1 MGTLGVH
8 WGIFKL
14 LIFLAIP
21 RRQNLFVNGQF
32 GAPQVL
38 LVNPDTSNIPVL
50 VFQEKGYAT
59 EDSTAQYNGTLV
71 TPLASFTMCFRIQIM
86 YERPR
91 MYVFTYAV
99 SDENANELFAEFHLG
114 RRAFR
119 GCKKGTKFCGW
130 HRDMPDFYQWRHMCL
145 TYNAMKDQYKT
156 YAEGEKIESGSWSDN
171 PFLVEKNGIAIL
183 GQDQDNLGG
192 GFDRR
197 QSFSGYIT
205 QFNVWD
211 FSLEDYAI
219 ENIAQCRSD
228 NWGNVFASKL
238 ENFILG
244 PEYME
249 TTTMPLFELCE
260 SSDSEDKKYFM
271 FNDVWSYGFYK
282 SWCFNMG
289 GSIALPESEEHF
301 HTQMDIAEGLV
312 EEIHEKC
319 VHSSGSL
326 IYWMGYTDQFEEGIW
341 MNPYSK
347 EPMTFEGNWDAGN
360 PNGGPAENCARTY
373 IDRKWQDKDC
383 SERNCALCF
392 FPDGMNLTMRGL
404 CKSETN
410 LMEGFF
416 DTIYFV
422 NGFLNGKPEWRGLG
436 KSHIYFLP
444 PKLQW
449 KIESLYDQT
458 KYATFAADDTRSYTF
473 YPTGRT
479 SWKINSGI
487 CRLSGGEER
496 RLSLTN
502 CVLDGGRTDF
512 TCRDGTC
519 IPINSLCDLTADCPD
534 KTDEKDCEQLVL
546 PPDYRGEKFP
556 IQNSGEPIG
565 LFVNMSILA
574 FPDIDTLQSTYL
586 VDFVLSMRWVDPRLQ
601 YKNLKDVYFLNSLS
615 LDVMRNMWIP
625 EMSLPNALQ
634 AEGTLIDK
642 ESALFIIKIGSRM
655 PDDLSI
661 AREAKVYAG
670 VECPLVL
677 KKEYFINFAC
687 DFNLAMYPF
696 DSNVCNMDFEVS
708 GVNKDYV
715 ELFIDTTF
723 GGAGAE
729 YTGSKDLLEYTV
741 GDVTVDNL
749 SNETEAFG
757 QLSAKIVFQ
766 RKWIYHL
773 ITIFLQSVLL
783 LAVAYLTFYF
793 RLSNFQ
799 DRIMISITCM
809 LIISTIQS
817 SIDKMVPKTSYLKL
831 VDVFLLYSFNI
842 VIIIMAIH
850 TYMDMCIHR
859 DETSGRI
866 VDKERSRPTSVT
878 KVEPLSTDGSEV
890 QSRVSS
896 AKSVVSSMFAGS
908 NDDDDLD
915 EDIDAYARARK
926 INQYGQVGLLSFFF
940 IFMTVYWAF
949 ALNHYFNEIK
959 FFDKDGVKLETPIN
973 WVPA

>member
-1 MGTLGVH
+1 MGSFVMNWGFITILTFL
-8 WGIFKL
+8 GIF
-14 LIFLAIP
+14 
-21 RRQNLFVNGQF
+21 RRPEIFVNGQF

-38 LVNPDTSNIPVL
+38 LNNPDTTNIPVW
-50 VFQEKGYAT
+50 VFQEQGYAS
-59 EDSTAQYNGTLV
+59 EDSTATYNGTIT

-99 SDENANELFAEFHLG
+99 SDESANELYAEYHLG

-130 HRDMPDFYQWRHMCL
+130 HRDMPGFYQWRHICV
-145 TYNAMKDQYKT
+145 TYDAIKDQYKT
-156 YAEGEKIESGSWSDN
+156 YADGEKVESGSWSDN
-171 PFLVEKNGIAIL
+171 PHLVEPNGVAIL
-183 GQDQDNLGG
+183 GQDQDNFGG

-197 QSFSGYIT
+197 QSFSGYMT

-211 FSLEDYAI
+211 FALEDYAI

-238 ENFILG
+238 ESFDLG
-244 PEYME
+244 PGFIT
-249 TTTMPLFELCE
+249 TTTMPLFQLCE
-260 SSDSEDKKYFM
+260 SSESEDKKYFM

-282 SWCFNMG
+282 SWCYNMG
-289 GSIALPESEEHF
+289 GSIALPESSEHF
-301 HTQMDIAEGLV
+301 HTQMDIAENLV
-312 EEIHEKC
+312 QEQHEKC

-326 IYWMGYTDQFEEGIW
+326 MYWIGYTDQYEEGVW

-347 EPMTFEGNWDAGN
+347 EPIAFEGNWEPGN
-360 PNGGPAENCARTY
+360 PNGGAAENCARTY

-383 SERNCALCF
+383 SERNCALCY

-404 CKSETN
+404 CQSETN

-416 DTIYFV
+416 DTVYFV
-422 NGFLNGKPEWRGLG
+422 YDFLNGKPEWRGLG
-436 KSHIYFLP
+436 KSHIYFMP
-444 PKLQW
+444 KKLQW
-449 KIESLYDQT
+449 KIESFYDDS

-479 SWKINSGI
+479 TWKINSGI
-487 CRLSGGEER
+487 CRLSDGEER

-502 CVLDGGRTDF
+502 CVLEDGRTDF

-546 PPDYRGEKFP
+546 PDDYRGEKFP
-556 IQNSGEPIG
+556 IQDSREPIG
-565 LFVNMSILA
+565 LYVNVSILA
-574 FPDIDTLQSTYL
+574 FPEIDTLQSTYL
-586 VDFVLSMRWVDPRLQ
+586 VDFVISMRWIDPRLN
-601 YKNLKDVYFLNSLS
+601 YKNLKDVYYLNSLA
-615 LDVMRNMWIP
+615 LDVMSRMWIP

-634 AEGTLIDK
+634 AEGTQVDDG
-642 ESALFIIKIGSRM
+642 ATLFILKLGSRM

-661 AREAKVYAG
+661 AREAKVYRG
-670 VECPLVL
+670 DECPLVMQ
-677 KKEYFINFAC
+677 KEYFILFAC

-696 DSNVCNMDFEVS
+696 DSNVCTLEFEVS

-715 ELFIDTTF
+715 ALFIDNTF
-723 GGAGAE
+723 GGEGAE
-729 YTGSKDLLEYTV
+729 YGGSKDLLEYTV
-741 GDVTVDNL
+741 GDVTIDNL
-749 SNETEAFG
+749 SNETEFYG
-757 QLSAKIVFQ
+757 KVSAKIVFQ

-773 ITIFLQSVLL
+773 ITIFIQSILL

-793 RLSNFQ
+793 RLNNFQ

-817 SIDKMVPKTSYLKL
+817 SIDKMVPKTSYFKM
-831 VDVFLLYSFNI
+831 VDIFLLYSFNVVI
-842 VIIIMAIH
+842 VIMAIH

-859 DETSGRI
+859 HDVTGMI
-866 VDKERSRPTSVT
+866 VDKSASRPSSVT
-878 KVEPLSTDGSEV
+878 KVEPITDSEDNA
-890 QSRVSS
+890 SRVSS
-896 AKSVVSSMFAGS
+896 AKSAVSSMFSGS
-908 NDDDDLD
+908 EDDETDV
-915 EDIDAYARARK
+915 DAYAKARR
-926 INQYGQVGLLSFFF
+926 INYYGQIGLVVSFFL
-940 IFMTVYWAF
+940 FMVVYWSF
-949 ALNHYFNEIK
+949 ALNHYFNEIR
-959 FFDKDGVKLETPIN
+959 FLDDDGNKLEEPLN
-973 WVPA
+973 WVQ